1 MRKILL
7 SLAAIVAC
15 VGVASGYMYLNR
27 EVDYR
32 LYPKNE
38 LTGEVYK
45 DKPLV
50 FLYSVDAA
58 TGKVLVESTVMGVVR
73 SQLEEGKTLVEHECD
88 AAKTLTLTGN
98 PGACNR
104 IELSDGML
112 PEENFLRWTDIASKY
127 QQAFFPKGSVVY
139 VTEQPLRVQDG
150 RLIGLP
156 GIVN

>member
-7 SLAAIVAC
+7 ALSALVVLVI
-15 VGVASGYMYLNR
+15 SGAGYLYLNR

-58 TGKVLVESTVMGVVR
+58 SGKLLIQSTVMGVVR
-73 SQLEEGKTLVEHECD
+73 SQIQEGNALVERECT
-88 AAKTLTLTGN
+88 AGREVTITGN

-104 IELSDGML
+104 IELSDGMK
-112 PEENFLRWTDIASKY
+112 PEENFLRWVDITSKY

-139 VTEQPLRVQDG
+139 VTEQPLRVEEG

-156 GIVN
+156 EVRN

>member
-7 SLAAIVAC
+7 ALSALVVLAI
-15 VGVASGYMYLNR
+15 SGAGYLYVNR

-32 LYPKNE
+32 LYPKNDI
-38 LTGEVYK
+38 TGEVYK
-45 DKPLV
+45 DSPLI

-58 TGKVLVESTVMGVVR
+58 SGKVLVESTVLGVVR
-73 SQLEEGKTLVEHECD
+73 SQLQEGKTLVEHECN
-88 AAKTLTLTGN
+88 AVKTLTLTGN

-127 QQAFFPKGSVVY
+127 QQAFFPKGSVIY
-139 VTEQPLRVQDG
+139 VTEQPLRVEDG

-156 GIVN
+156 EIVN

>member
-1 MRKILL
+1 MRKILF
-7 SLAAIVAC
+7 SLAALAIS
-15 VGVASGYMYLNR
+15 VGAVFGYLYLNR

-32 LYPKNE
+32 LYPKNDI
-38 LTGEVYK
+38 TGEVYK

-58 TGKVLVESTVMGVVR
+58 SGKLLIQSTVMGVVR
-73 SQLEEGKTLVEHECD
+73 SQIQEGNALVERECTAGRD
-88 AAKTLTLTGN
+88 VTITGN

-104 IELSDGML
+104 IELSDGMK
-112 PEENFLRWTDIASKY
+112 PEENFLRWVDITSKY

-139 VTEQPLRVQDG
+139 VTEQPLRVEDG

-156 GIVN
+156 QIRN